1 MQVASNTPALSKG
14 KHIATATAVLI
25 GGLLL
30 LANGAPRTASAASAF
45 ETASSFQAPTARMHD
60 GVDWSRVAAAP
71 VDTGATIGAYE
82 R

>member
-14 KHIATATAVLI
+14 KLIATATAVLI

-45 ETASSFQAPTARMHD
+45 EASSSFQAPARMHD

-71 VDTGATIGAYE
+71 VDTGATVGAYE

>member
-1 MQVASNTPALSKG
+1 MQVQSNTPALSTG
-14 KHIATATAVLI
+14 KLVAAAAALLI

-30 LANGAPRTASAASAF
+30 ANGTSRSANAASAF
-45 ETASSFQAPTARMHD
+45 NASFQVPQARMHD

-71 VDTGATIGAYE
+71 IDAGASVGAYD